1 MTIKITALQSL
12 LKQKKIDCF
21 IVPRS
26 DRYQGEYVVAADERL
41 AWLTDFTGSAG
52 IALVFQ
58 DHVALFVD
66 GRYTVQ
72 AAKQVNSPHVK
83 VIPLADCEPQ
93 DYIKKHQTSVKTIA
107 FDPWL
112 MSEKDFSRWAALP
125 GIKLVECEKNPIDS
139 LWTDQPERPLYPVEI
154 HDIKY
159 AGKEAADK
167 LAELYDKLEESAADG
182 AVIMAPDSLCW
193 LLNCRGNDFPYT
205 PLVDWFGI
213 VIKGKGVHIFCDNR
227 KVPPLIKV
235 HLQNLATLH
244 APSEITEILAEFSK
258 LKIMVDPQLTPILI
272 SQKCGKQT
280 IKAPDPIAL
289 MKACKTDHELN
300 GMRQAHL
307 RDGVALTK
315 FLSWMESVDEDIET
329 EITIAEKLEAFRQE
343 STLYRGSSF
352 PTIAGFAENGA
363 IVHYRATEQ
372 SAKVI
377 NESSLLL
384 VDSGAQYPD
393 GTTDVTRTICF
404 GEPSQE
410 QKTNFTLVLQGHIK
424 LAMSLFPEGTTG
436 AQLDVLA
443 RYDLWQH
450 GLDYDHGTGHGVGH
464 YLNVHEGPQR
474 ISKIGS
480 SVALR
485 PGMILSNEPGY
496 YKVGAY
502 GIRIESLVAVRK
514 AEGTFERPMLCFET
528 LTLAPIDR
536 RLIDETLLTS
546 VEWQWL
552 NDYHAKVRETLLP
565 YLDPDTASWLIDAT
579 EEL

>member
-21 IVPRS
+21 IVPHS

-58 DHVALFVD
+58 DHLALFVD
-66 GRYTVQ
+66 GRYTLQ
-72 AAKQVNSPHVK
+72 ANRQVNPSLIK
-83 VIPLADCEPQ
+83 IIPLAECRPQ
-93 DYIKKHQTSVKTIA
+93 DYIKNQQLPIKTIG

-112 MSEKDFSRWAALP
+112 MSEKDFASWAALP
-125 GIKLVECEKNPIDS
+125 GIKLIEYDKNPIDS
-139 LWTDQPERPLYPVEI
+139 LWTDQPARPLNPVEI

-159 AGKEAADK
+159 AGKEIADK
-167 LAELYDKLEESAADG
+167 LADLYDQLDQHSADA

-193 LLNCRGNDFPYT
+193 LLNCRSTDFPYT
-205 PLVDWFGI
+205 PLVDWFGV
-213 VIKGKGVHIFCDNR
+213 VIKGKGVHVFCDDR
-227 KVPPLIKV
+227 KLPPLVKV
-235 HLQNLATLH
+235 HLQDFVTFHDPSTLT
-244 APSEITEILAEFSK
+244 AMFADFSK
-258 LKIMVDPQLTPILI
+258 IKIMIDPQVTPIMI
-272 SQKCGKQT
+272 TQKCGKQV
-280 IKAPDPIAL
+280 IKAIDPIAL
-289 MKACKTDHELN
+289 MKACKTDHELS
-300 GMRQAHL
+300 GIREAHL

-315 FLSWMESVDEDIET
+315 FLAWIESIDEDAET

-343 STLYRGSSF
+343 SPLYRGGSF

-372 SAKVI
+372 SAKTI

-384 VDSGAQYPD
+384 VDSGGQYPD
-393 GTTDVTRTICF
+393 GTTDVTRTICL
-404 GEPSQE
+404 GEPTQE
-410 QKTNFTLVLQGHIK
+410 QKTNFTLVLLGHIK
-424 LAMSLFPEGTTG
+424 LAMSLFPKGTTG

-443 RYDLWQH
+443 RYDLWQQ
-450 GLDYDHGTGHGVGH
+450 GLDYDHGTGHGVGY

-480 SVALR
+480 PVALR

-496 YKVGAY
+496 YKAGAY
-502 GIRIESLVAVRK
+502 GIRIESLVAVKK

-528 LTLAPIDR
+528 LTLAPINR

-552 NDYHAKVRETLLP
+552 NDYHEKVRETLLP